1 MFFDPH
7 TSLLVVYAVAL
18 ALILNPLLLV
28 VDPHR
33 PQPQRLARPLLDLRV
48 VTGEVLELICV
59 LIVHG
64 HAGLERVAVVV
75 VNVLSPLVIL

>member
-7 TSLLVVYAVAL
+7 TSLLVVYAL

-33 PQPQRLARPLLDLRV
+33 PQPRRLARPLLDLRV

-64 HAGLERVAVVV
+64 HA
-75 VNVLSPLVIL
+75 VLNAWPSL